1 MSFIHSGRSVRA
13 KEISRL
19 AALGEKQRTT
29 RGKDEAASVINSLQH
44 MYAQN
49 ESRAEMGG
57 DSGLLIVDDDEAP
70 ALRGLSHN
78 EALKRTTR
86 EQEQHF
92 PSLPSE
98 RTSMGAGG
106 RLPAASAPP
115 DFRAVAKRG
124 QRGQKPASF
133 VAAEAKKKRE
143 LQRQEKEK
151 KELAY
156 TKLTF
161 L

>member
-1 MSFIHSGRSVRA
+1 MNSIHSGRSVRA
-13 KEISRL
+13 TEISRR
-19 AALGEKQRTT
+19 AAL
-29 RGKDEAASVINSLQH
+29 RGKQSTSRGTDEAASVMNSLQK

-49 ESRAEMGG
+49 ESPAEMGG
-57 DSGLLIVDDDEAP
+57 DSGLLIIDDDDAP
-70 ALRGLSHN
+70 ALRGLTRN
-78 EALKRTTR
+78 EALKRTSR

-98 RTSMGAGG
+98 RTNTGAGG

-115 DFRAVAKRG
+115 DFRAVATRG

-133 VAAEAKKKRE
+133 VTAEAKKKRE

-151 KELAY
+151 KDLAF